1 MMAPSRGKASC
12 SQGSSLYAT
21 FPELN
26 ELEAIAGRIRRWATD
41 GPQGPFTLE
50 LYPTLR
56 CNLNCA
62 FCDTTDRHRPVT
74 NELSVS
80 RQLEILEEAAALGV
94 QRVFLLGGGEPLLSA
109 ATPKLMERT
118 KELGLEGILTT
129 NGTRFSDRLIDQVM
143 TWGWDE
149 IHFSVDGPTPEI
161 HDALRG
167 KAGAFRRTITTICK
181 INVQKRFRG
190 LTAPSLALHFVLTNK
205 NFHTLVAMVELGR
218 AVGVD
223 RIDFDALIAY
233 RPEQLALA
241 LSDTQRAQVPN
252 FAKEALKLAQSLGIE
267 TTLERFLDANALQRG
282 AEASLPVG
290 ADGPGLSTAPCL
302 KAWHYLVV
310 QSDGR
315 TSPCCVLAGEGETV
329 AEQSLEEVWRNGGFL
344 NRVREGMR
352 SGLPLDRCREC
363 SANILAHER
372 AIRSH
377 L

>member
-1 MMAPSRGKASC
+1 MVPSRGKASC
-12 SQGSSLYAT
+12 SQGSSLHAT

-62 FCDTTDRHRPVT
+62 FCDTTDRHRPAT
-74 NELSVS
+74 NELSVD
-80 RQLEILEEAAALGV
+80 RQLEILEEAAALGA

-118 KELGLEGILTT
+118 KELGLEGVLTT
-129 NGTRFSDRLIDQVM
+129 NGTRFSDGLIDQVL

-167 KAGAFRRTITTICK
+167 KDGAFRRTVTTICK
-181 INVQKRFRG
+181 INVQKRIRG
-190 LTAPSLALHFVLTNK
+190 LTAPALALHFVLTNK

-218 AVGVD
+218 ALGVE

-241 LSDTQRAQVPN
+241 LNDTQRSQVPV
-252 FAKEALKLAQSLGIE
+252 FAEEALKRAKDLGIE
-267 TTLERFLDANALQRG
+267 TTLERFLDARTLQRG
-282 AEASLPVG
+282 AEDSLPT
-290 ADGPGLSTAPCL
+290 GPGGTGLENAPCL

-315 TSPCCVLAGEGETV
+315 TSPCCVLAGEGESV
-329 AEQSLEEVWRNGGFL
+329 ADTDLAEVWRDGDFL

-352 SGLPLDRCREC
+352 SGQPLDRCREC